1 MTGQTGSQET
11 FTARA
16 DAAATALK
24 GQMNLPPKPVAVG
37 PDGQP
42 PRPLPPKGSYA
53 RQAIEQQQAAL
64 REQASYASSQAPA
77 PLNGN
82 GQAAH
87 EATETAAEEAQEEAL
102 SVNATRRFAELT
114 GQLRERERALGELS
128 NRSRSQDDE
137 LAKLRTDL
145 EQMRQANEKLMSDH
159 RRLLESSLDGLDPE
173 TRATVLME
181 SKIQDLLQEQ
191 ERRLLTQFD
200 TQLQRLRVRTE
211 EDDYQKLGGKY
222 RNFDIQV
229 HKPLIEMFRTQN
241 PASSIEQA
249 YKAVAEP
256 NELVLN
262 GSSLAPNVPPVLA
275 PGPGPTAEALVPR
288 PRPDP
293 NTKMVEDARR
303 IKELMSSNDPKD
315 HREGRRLAEKNI
327 RDRYFGG

>member
-1 MTGQTGSQET
+1 
-11 FTARA
+11 
-16 DAAATALK
+16 
-24 GQMNLPPKPVAVG
+24 MNLPSKTVAVG

-53 RQAIEQQQAAL
+53 RQAIEQRIAAQQ
-64 REQASYASSQAPA
+64 EQASFASSQAA
-77 PLNGN
+77 SSQNGN

-87 EATETAAEEAQEEAL
+87 EATESAAEEVQEEAL
-102 SVNATRRFAELT
+102 SVNAARRFAELT

-137 LAKLRTDL
+137 LAKLRIDL
-145 EQMRQANEKLMSDH
+145 EQMRKVNEKLLEDH
-159 RRLLESSLDGLDPE
+159 RKLIDQSLEGLEPE

-181 SKIQDLLQEQ
+181 SKIHDLLQEQ

-211 EDDYQKLGGKY
+211 EDDYSKLGGKY

-229 HKPLIEMFRTQN
+229 HKPLIEMFRAQN

-288 PRPDP
+288 KQADP
-293 NTKMVEDARR
+293 NRQMVEDARKIR
-303 IKELMSSNDPKD
+303 ELRESNDPKD
-315 HREGRRLAEKNI
+315 HREGLRLADKNLKE
-327 RDRYFGG
+327 RFFGR

>member
-1 MTGQTGSQET
+1 
-11 FTARA
+11 
-16 DAAATALK
+16 
-24 GQMNLPPKPVAVG
+24 MNLPSKQVAVG

-53 RQAIEQQQAAL
+53 RQAIEQRIAAQQ
-64 REQASYASSQAPA
+64 EQASFASAQAPA
-77 PLNGN
+77 SSNGN

-87 EATETAAEEAQEEAL
+87 EAMETAAEEVQEETL

-114 GQLRERERALGELS
+114 GQLRERERALGGLS

-137 LAKLRTDL
+137 LAKMRAEL
-145 EQMRQANEKLMSDH
+145 EQMRQVNDKLLTDH
-159 RRLLESSLDGLDPE
+159 RKLLDQSLDGLDPE

-181 SKIQDLLQEQ
+181 SKIHDLLQEQ

-222 RNFDIQV
+222 RNFDVQV
-229 HKPLIEMFRTQN
+229 HKPLIEMFRAQN

-256 NELVLN
+256 HELVIN

-288 PRPDP
+288 PRQAPED
-293 NTKMVEDARR
+293 KMREDAKKAYELRR
-303 IKELMSSNDPKD
+303 SNNPTD
-315 HREGRRLAEKNI
+315 HRDGLRAIDQNLKDRLFGR
-327 RDRYFGG
+327 